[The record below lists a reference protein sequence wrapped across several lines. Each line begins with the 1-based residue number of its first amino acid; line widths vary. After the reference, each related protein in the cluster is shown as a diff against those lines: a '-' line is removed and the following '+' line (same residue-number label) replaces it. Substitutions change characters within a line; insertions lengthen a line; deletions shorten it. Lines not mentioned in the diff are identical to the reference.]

1 MKVLLINAE
10 HALLGGAHTVYFS
23 MSDMLTNAGHKV
35 IFFAMH
41 CSNELPCA
49 QSPYFAKT
57 NSRKNVLRY
66 VKNSFYNSNAA
77 NCLQKLI
84 DDEHPDIA
92 HVHLMW
98 GSLSPSILVVLKEN
112 NIPII
117 HTVHDYAMI
126 CSRVTLKSKDGA
138 VCEKCSGGHYC
149 QSIKTRCY
157 NGSLLK
163 SIVATT
169 EFSQR
174 NKRHHPVS
182 LIDHFNFVS
191 QFCCDKHKEMDGRF
205 KCAQTSVIYNVPS
218 EDVVNLSKGG
228 LRDTYES
235 YYLYYGR
242 LSYEKGLDT
251 LITSF
256 LDKPHLK
263 LKIIGTGPLEE
274 RLKARCD
281 GHADNIEFLGFKK
294 GVELYEL
301 VKNAKFVCVPS
312 EWYENC
318 PMTIIEGFTL
328 AVPVIGAR
336 IGGIPELVAEG
347 ENGFLFDSGSLDS
360 LNEAITKSESLLEA
374 DYMRMKNNALN
385 ISRSRFNRDKYVD
398 NLLEVYQKTIKEYK
412 K

>member
-1 MKVLLINAE
+1 M
-10 HALLGGAHTVYFS
+10 
-23 MSDMLTNAGHKV
+23 
-35 IFFAMH
+35 
-41 CSNELPCA
+41 
-49 QSPYFAKT
+49 
-57 NSRKNVLRY
+57 
-66 VKNSFYNSNAA
+66 
-77 NCLQKLI
+77 
-84 DDEHPDIA
+84 
-92 HVHLMW
+92 
-98 GSLSPSILVVLKEN
+98 
-112 NIPII
+112 
-117 HTVHDYAMI
+117 
-126 CSRVTLKSKDGA
+126 
-138 VCEKCSGGHYC
+138 
-149 QSIKTRCY
+149 
-157 NGSLLK
+157 
-163 SIVATT
+163 
-169 EFSQR
+169 
-174 NKRHHPVS
+174 
-182 LIDHFNFVS
+182 
-191 QFCCDKHKEMDGRF
+191 
-205 KCAQTSVIYNVPS
+205 
-218 EDVVNLSKGG
+218 
-228 LRDTYES
+228 
-235 YYLYYGR
+235 
-242 LSYEKGLDT
+242 
-251 LITSF
+251 
-256 LDKPHLK
+256 DKPHLK

-398 NLLEVYQKTIKEYK
+398 NLLEVYQKTIEEYK